1 MENKKTKIAI
11 VIVIILIIAL
21 IVVSYFY
28 YNTQTTQLNLLTQE
42 ANNILEANLDQYS
55 IDFDIKTEKNYGE
68 VEEAIK
74 EYIFK
79 LQNIYVE
86 MEEMVSGINPNSIFS
101 AQNMPDKNLEEIDNI
116 INEFK
121 EKSQNNIDE
130 YKELVADENILENIN
145 NKNINSKKEYY
156 IELYK
161 EVMLSDAMKN
171 QYNKLEEKIK
181 NEKGR
186 LYEKLNKIEK
196 IKLFLQENEQ
206 SWTIKDDKIQF
217 NNLNRMTEYY
227 SLLNQIIY

>member
-42 ANNILEANLDQYS
+42 ANNILEANLDEYS
-55 IDFDIKTEKNYGE
+55 IDFNIKTEKNYAE

-101 AQNMPDKNLEEIDNI
+101 AQNMPDKNLKEIDNI

-121 EKSQNNIDE
+121 EKSQNNIAKYE
-130 YKELVADENILENIN
+130 ELVAEEKILENIN
-145 NKNINSKKEYY
+145 NKNINVRKEYY

-161 EVMLSDAMKN
+161 EVMLSDTMKN

-196 IKLFLQENEQ
+196 IKLFLEENEK
-206 SWTIKDDKIQF
+206 SWTIKEDKIQF
-217 NNLNRMTEYY
+217 NNLNCMTEYY
-227 SLLNQIIY
+227 NLLNQIID